1 MLHNVIQCYTMLNVF
16 DTIAIA
22 QFTSVLPHRVAVQD
36 VSVVLNDLMAA
47 AISAPEERVA
57 KLKI

>member
-36 VSVVLNDLMAA
+36 VSVVLNELMAA
-47 AISAPEERVA
+47 TVGAPVERVA